1 MLSKNILM
9 SSPTQ
14 APGRTR
20 FSKLLAYL
28 ADNWS
33 LYAMLLPGLILLI
46 LFFYLPAYGI
56 VIAFEKFNPAL
67 GIFKSR
73 WVGLDNF
80 THLINLP
87 EFWRITYNTFFIAIA
102 KVLTLQFFAI
112 LFSLSL
118 NEIGSRYFKRSI
130 QTIVYLPHFLSWVVL
145 GGLMLDLLGST
156 GLVNYLLRLT
166 GNDPIIF
173 LGSNNWFRPVLII
186 TYLWQEA
193 GWAAIIF
200 LAALTGIDPTLYEA
214 AAIDGADHWQRMRFI
229 TLPGIMTTV
238 VLVAILSLGN
248 VVDAGFDQVLNL
260 YNPNV
265 YRTGDILDTYV
276 YRAGLQSAQFGL
288 ATAVGLFKSVV
299 RLILVAIGYWLASKR
314 GDFQVF

>member
-1 MLSKNILM
+1 MLSKDIPL
-9 SSPTQ
+9 SYPTQ
-14 APGRTR
+14 TRTR
-20 FSKLLAYL
+20 FSKFSAYL

-33 LYAMLLPGLILLI
+33 LYAMILPGLILLI

-56 VIAFEKFNPAL
+56 AIAFEKFNPAL

-80 THLINLP
+80 THLVNLP

-102 KVLTLQFFAI
+102 KVVTLQFFAI

-118 NEIGSRYFKRSI
+118 NEIGSRYFKRTI

-173 LGSNNWFRPVLII
+173 LGSNTWFRPVLII

-299 RLILVAIGYWLASKR
+299 RLILVALGYWLASRR